1 LTIYARAGRI
11 KCRMVKN
18 GFAPVDGG
26 ELYYEVAGEGPAVV
40 LGHAGIADCRMW
52 DPQMAPFSERYRVI
66 RYDVR
71 GFGRSSRPESEWSP
85 HADLSALLTHVGVE
99 RAAVIG
105 VSMSGGIAIDFALA
119 YPQMVWALVPVG
131 AGLDGFDWS
140 RDEALKRFGEEE
152 KAELAAGKIES
163 AVELNV
169 RMWVDGPSR
178 RADKVDAVVREKV
191 REMQRAI
198 FEKGEPSGQPLPL
211 EPLAITR
218 LEEIKAPTLALVG
231 DKDLSAILEI
241 TDLIADRVPGARKA
255 VIRNTAHVPS
265 MERPEEFNRLVLEF
279 LDSVRP

>member
-1 LTIYARAGRI
+1 MTIYAQARRI
-11 KCRMVKN
+11 KCRMVN

-52 DPQMAPFSERYRVI
+52 DAQMTPFSERYRVI

-71 GFGRSSRPESEWSP
+71 GFGRSSTPESEWSP
-85 HADLSALLTHVGVE
+85 HADLSALLTHLGVE

-105 VSMSGGIAIDFALA
+105 VSMSGGIAVDFALA
-119 YPQMVWALVPVG
+119 YPQMVWALVPVA

-140 RDEALKRFGEEE
+140 RDQALKRFGEEE
-152 KAELAAGKIES
+152 KAELTAGNIEK

-169 RMWVDGPSR
+169 RLWVDGPSR
-178 RADKVDAVVREKV
+178 RADDVDAGVREKV

-198 FEKGEPSGQPLPL
+198 FEKGEPAGEPLPL

-218 LEEIKAPTLALVG
+218 LQEIKAPTLAIVG
-231 DKDLSAILEI
+231 DKDASAILEI
-241 TDLIADRVPGARKA
+241 TDLIAERVPGARKA
-255 VIRNTAHVPS
+255 IIADTAHVPS
-265 MERPEEFNRLVLEF
+265 IERPEEFNRLVLEF